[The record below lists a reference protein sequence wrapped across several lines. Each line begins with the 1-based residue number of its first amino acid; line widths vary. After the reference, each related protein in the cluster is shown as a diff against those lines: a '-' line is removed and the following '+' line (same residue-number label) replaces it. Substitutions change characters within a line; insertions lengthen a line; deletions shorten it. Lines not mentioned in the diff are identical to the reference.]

1 MQQIAAAERGALQGR
16 GRASVV
22 ERCAEPA
29 AEKFTSCPAAVGAG
43 CSSPQIPLPW
53 LNRSLCQAEAGKL
66 ASQQQMLRC
75 FDFSPPLLN
84 YYMRMLLV

>member
-29 AEKFTSCPAAVGAG
+29 AEKFTSCPAAV
-43 CSSPQIPLPW
+43 P
-53 LNRSLCQAEAGKL
+53 RSLFHGSIEAFVR
-66 ASQQQMLRC
+66 QRQV
-75 FDFSPPLLN
+75 N
-84 YYMRMLLV
+84 